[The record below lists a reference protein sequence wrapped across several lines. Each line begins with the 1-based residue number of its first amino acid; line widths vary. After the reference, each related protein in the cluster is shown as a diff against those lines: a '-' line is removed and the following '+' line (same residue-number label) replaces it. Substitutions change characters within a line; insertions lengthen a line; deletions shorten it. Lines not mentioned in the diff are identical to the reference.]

1 MSEEYAFPNIST
13 EKDES
18 GFPVATTEQQGM
30 TLRDW
35 FAGMALQGM
44 LRLFDDGKCVATL
57 TAARFSFNIADAMM
71 EERKKRNEKR
81 EILEQV

>member
-35 FAGMALQGM
+35 FAGMAMQGM
-44 LRLFDDGKCVATL
+44 MHGLEEPSEAYIAKHSYLV
-57 TAARFSFNIADAMM
+57 ADAMM
-71 EERKKRNEKR
+71 DERG
-81 EILEQV
+81 

>member
-35 FAGMALQGM
+35 FAGMALQGW
-44 LRLFDDGKCVATL
+44 LSSFGPDDSCNKKETALFAFDM
-57 TAARFSFNIADAMM
+57 ADAIMK
-71 EERKKRNEKR
+71 EREKRNE
-81 EILEQV
+81 Q

>member
-1 MSEEYAFPNIST
+1 
-13 EKDES
+13 
-18 GFPVATTEQQGM
+18 
-30 TLRDW
+30 
-35 FAGMALQGM
+35 MALQGM

>member
-35 FAGMALQGM
+35 FAGMAL
-44 LRLFDDGKCVATL
+44 
-57 TAARFSFNIADAMM
+57 
-71 EERKKRNEKR
+71 
-81 EILEQV
+81 